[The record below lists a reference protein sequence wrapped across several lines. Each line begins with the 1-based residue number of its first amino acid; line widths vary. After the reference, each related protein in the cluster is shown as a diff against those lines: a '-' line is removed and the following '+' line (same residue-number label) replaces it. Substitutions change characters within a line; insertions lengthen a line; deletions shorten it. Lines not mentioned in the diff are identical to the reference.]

1 MSVDEKTKGCES
13 PEREASDT
21 SCPASTSP
29 MPDHDCSKEKDGPSC
44 GKMDVL
50 KEILICC

>member
-1 MSVDEKTKGCES
+1 MSVEEKTKGCES

-29 MPDHDCSKEKDGPSC
+29 IPDHDCSKEKDGPSC
-44 GKMDVL
+44 GKVDVL
-50 KEILICC
+50 KEN